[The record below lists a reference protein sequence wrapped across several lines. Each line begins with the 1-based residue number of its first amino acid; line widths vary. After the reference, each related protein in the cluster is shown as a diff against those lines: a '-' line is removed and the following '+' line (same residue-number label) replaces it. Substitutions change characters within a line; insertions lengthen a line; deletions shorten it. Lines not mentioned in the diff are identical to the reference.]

1 MISTGYIH
9 AQDDLWFF
17 ESNYH
22 ESMTFIDG
30 VLGELAIRG
39 MQGDTMRTL
48 GVYTESQDEYY
59 AESAADAVRKLGE
72 KVIEIINRI
81 KEFISSIIGK
91 IRGMGIKHKALG
103 KDFAKIEKSN
113 PELAEKIKVSVASGD
128 IDFATMRGISD
139 YYKEVDKIME
149 DIKKNKIDPKSL
161 RGRLEAAKK
170 KLNEKKETIQTIAAV
185 LGLVASATGI
195 YWGYRKYQAS
205 RKQQETN
212 FEQIE
217 KEYENAIRKAETAKS
232 YLEKLPEKDQPATR
246 IGYIAKVLAEVEKT
260 SNIEL
265 TKRMRFME
273 KYGTKFDNAC
283 KAVLNKLGKTS
294 SYSAKKNAALG
305 AELERLRAGQ
315 SENLRKMNRAA
326 EAIEKGTTTASKAAQ
341 RSADLAKTIADTKNS
356 ETKAKL
362 NESMLKTE
370 DEKRIQNEELHII
383 KKANLEKE
391 GERTVK
397 QTRAAESQI
406 HKNAS
411 AAFQNAKTQ
420 ESIQSANKA
429 KEWASYQQGD
439 ASDAQKTYWENKD
452 AREANRHK

>member
-22 ESMTFIDG
+22 ETMSFIDG
-30 VLGELAIRG
+30 VLGELSIRD

-48 GVYTESQDEYY
+48 GVYTESQDGYY
-59 AESAADAVRKLGE
+59 AESVADAVRKLGE

-81 KEFISSIIGK
+81 KEFIQTAIGK

-139 YYKEVDKIME
+139 YYKEVDKIMD

-170 KLNEKKETIQTIAAV
+170 KLNEKKETIQTVAAI
-185 LGLVASATGI
+185 LGLVTAATGV

-217 KEYENAIRKAETAKS
+217 KEYENAIQKVEKAKA
-232 YLEKLPEKDQPATR
+232 YLEKLPDSEKPATR
-246 IGYIAKVLAEVEKT
+246 IGYMATVLAHVEQT
-260 SNIEL
+260 SNVEM

-273 KYGTKFDNAC
+273 KYGTKFDHAC
-283 KAVLNKLGKTS
+283 KSVLNKLGKTS
-294 SYSAKKNAALG
+294 DYSAKKNAALG
-305 AELERLRAGQ
+305 SELNRLRAGQ
-315 SENLRKMNRAA
+315 TENLRKMNRAA
-326 EAIEKGTTTASKAAQ
+326 EAIEKGTTTVAKAAQ
-341 RSADLAKTIADTKNS
+341 RSADLAKARADADS
-356 ETKAKL
+356 SRTKARL
-362 NESMLKTE
+362 NAAQLLSE
-370 DEKRIQNEELHII
+370 DLRRAQNEELHNI
-383 KKANLEKE
+383 KKANLQKE
-391 GERTVK
+391 GEK
-397 QTRAAESQI
+397 AAALAKSAKAQTL
-406 HKNAS
+406 KNISEAK
-411 AAFQNAKTQ
+411 QNAKVN
-420 ESIQSANKA
+420 AA
-429 KEWASYQQGD
+429 REWASLQQGD
-439 ASDAQKTYWENKD
+439 SFEAQKNYWTDKNEREKKRNK
-452 AREANRHK
+452 

>member
-9 AQDDLWFF
+9 AQDDLWFL
-17 ESNYH
+17 ESTYH
-22 ESMTFIDG
+22 ETMSFIDG
-30 VLGELAIRG
+30 VLGELSIRS
-39 MQGDTMRTL
+39 MQGDTMRNL

-59 AESAADAVRKLGE
+59 TEAAADAVRKLGE

-81 KEFISSIIGK
+81 KEFISTMIGK

-170 KLNEKKETIQTIAAV
+170 KLNEKKETVQTIAAM
-185 LGLVASATGI
+185 LGLVTAATGI

-217 KEYENAIRKAETAKS
+217 KEYENAIRKAELAKD
-232 YLEKLPEKDQPATR
+232 YLEKLPEEARPATR
-246 IGYIAKVLAEVEKT
+246 VGYVATVLAEVERT
-260 SNIEL
+260 SNIEM

-283 KAVLNKLGKTS
+283 KAILNKLGKTS
-294 SYSAKKNAALG
+294 GYSEKKSAALG
-305 AELERLRAGQ
+305 SELNRLRAGKE
-315 SENLRKMNRAA
+315 ENTRKMNRAA
-326 EAIEKGTTTASKAAQ
+326 EAIERGTTTVNAAAK
-341 RSADLAKTIADTKNS
+341 RSADLAKAIADADKS
-356 ETKAKL
+356 RSQAKL
-362 NESMLKTE
+362 NESQLKSE
-370 DEKRIQNEELHII
+370 DVRRAQNEELHGIR
-383 KKANLEKE
+383 KANLQKE
-391 GERTVK
+391 GQRTDA
-397 QTRAAESQI
+397 QTKAAKSQL

-411 AAFQNAKTQ
+411 GAIQNAKTQ
-420 ESIQSANKA
+420 KSIQDANKA
-429 KEWASYQQGD
+429 REWASYQQGD
-439 ASDAQKTYWENKD
+439 ASEAQRNYWENKD
-452 AREANRHK
+452 AREANRNK